1 MQETNCAP
9 SWKGIDMN
17 EMDDKIR
24 EAMESEFAGA
34 TDGEERGQW
43 IFEMVTESF
52 RGRRRWLSILTWM
65 KMIFFFLL
73 TVGALIMFFRLET
86 TRELIASATC
96 FIVGLIGMN
105 SMFGLYW
112 LELNRNSLARDIKR
126 VELQIA
132 RLAQRVGER

>member
-1 MQETNCAP
+1 
-9 SWKGIDMN
+9 MN

-24 EAMESEFAGA
+24 EAMKSEFKGA
-34 TDGEERGQW
+34 TAGDERGQW
-43 IFEMVTESF
+43 IFEMITESF
-52 RGRRRWLSILTWM
+52 RGQRRWLTILVWM

-73 TVGALIMFFRLET
+73 TAGALIMFFRLQT
-86 TRELIASATC
+86 TREWIASATC

-105 SMFGLYW
+105 GMFGLYW

>member
-1 MQETNCAP
+1 
-9 SWKGIDMN
+9 MN

-24 EAMESEFAGA
+24 EAMKSEFAGA

-52 RGRRRWLSILTWM
+52 RGRRRWLSFMLWM

-73 TVGALIMFFRLET
+73 TAGALIMFFRLET

-96 FIVGLIGMN
+96 FILGLIGMN
-105 SMFGLYW
+105 GMFGLYW
-112 LELNRNSLARDIKR
+112 LELNRNSLAREIKR
-126 VELQIA
+126 IELQIA
-132 RLAQRVGER
+132 RLAQRFGER

>member
-52 RGRRRWLSILTWM
+52 RGRSRWLSILTWM

-86 TRELIASATC
+86 NRELIASATC

-132 RLAQRVGER
+132 RLAQRLGER

>member
-1 MQETNCAP
+1 
-9 SWKGIDMN
+9 MN

-24 EAMESEFAGA
+24 EAMKSEFAGA

-43 IFEMVTESF
+43 IFEMITESF
-52 RGRRRWLSILTWM
+52 RGQRRWLTILVWM

-73 TVGALIMFFRLET
+73 TAGALIMFFRLQT
-86 TRELIASATC
+86 TRELIAAATC

-105 SMFGLYW
+105 GMFGLYW

>member
-1 MQETNCAP
+1 
-9 SWKGIDMN
+9 MN

-24 EAMESEFAGA
+24 EAMKSEFEGA
-34 TDGEERGQW
+34 TAGEERGQW
-43 IFEMVTESF
+43 IFEMITESF
-52 RGRRRWLSILTWM
+52 RGRSRWLSILTWM

-73 TVGALIMFFRLET
+73 TAGALIMFFRLDSN
-86 TRELIASATC
+86 RELIASATC

>member
-1 MQETNCAP
+1 
-9 SWKGIDMN
+9 MN

-24 EAMESEFAGA
+24 QAMKSELEGA
-34 TDGEERGQW
+34 TAGEERGQW

-52 RGRRRWLSILTWM
+52 RGRSRWLTIIAWM

-73 TVGALIMFFRLET
+73 TAGALIMFFRLQT

-96 FIVGLIGMN
+96 FILGLIGMN

-112 LELNRNSLARDIKR
+112 LELNRNSLAREIKR

-132 RLAQRVGER
+132 RLAQRLSER

>member
-1 MQETNCAP
+1 
-9 SWKGIDMN
+9 MN

-24 EAMESEFAGA
+24 EAMKSEFAGA
-34 TDGEERGQW
+34 TGGEERGQW
-43 IFEMVTESF
+43 IFEMITESF
-52 RGRRRWLSILTWM
+52 RGRSRWLTIMAWM

-73 TVGALIMFFRLET
+73 TAGALIMFFRLQT

-96 FIVGLIGMN
+96 FILGLIGMN

-112 LELNRNSLARDIKR
+112 LELNRNSLAREIKR

-132 RLAQRVGER
+132 RLAQRLSER

>member
-52 RGRRRWLSILTWM
+52 RGRSRWLSILTWM

-73 TVGALIMFFRLET
+73 TVGALIMFFRLDT

-96 FIVGLIGMN
+96 FSVGLIGMN

-132 RLAQRVGER
+132 RLAQRLGER

>member
-1 MQETNCAP
+1 
-9 SWKGIDMN
+9 MN

-24 EAMESEFAGA
+24 EAMKSEFAGA

-43 IFEMVTESF
+43 IFEMITESF
-52 RGRRRWLSILTWM
+52 RGQRRWLTILVWM

-73 TVGALIMFFRLET
+73 TAGSLIMFFRLET

-105 SMFGLYW
+105 GMFGLYW
-112 LELNRNSLARDIKR
+112 LELNRNALAREIKR

-132 RLAQRVGER
+132 RLAQRLGER

>member
-52 RGRRRWLSILTWM
+52 RGRSRWLSILTWM

-86 TRELIASATC
+86 NRELIASATC